1 MYSTRFKTTLF
12 VSISL
17 FAFSSIKAQQK
28 VKDGTGIPATSLP
41 APGSILELQSTQAGL
56 RMPQV
61 SLTSTVSWLPMLGS
75 GVAATSPGMTV
86 YNTNTAIV
94 SGTGTNS
101 QFYGILIGGKG
112 EYYWDG
118 FGWVAKGG
126 NQAQTVETWIKA
138 SGAATQT
145 VGATAAA
152 ATVLDFSAETSDRLN
167 EFDLTTN
174 TATIATSGIY
184 MVIATVKK
192 NTGPTTTSWGAAL
205 ITRGTLSGITTLAN
219 VDGTNNNTD
228 APTFSG
234 STAIYFT
241 AGEQVTIE
249 VFRGAASPSFTASNA
264 TVAIVKLSN

>member
-1 MYSTRFKTTLF
+1 MKKQLLL
-12 VSISL
+12 SL
-17 FAFSSIKAQQK
+17 LLLATIYTQAQQK
-28 VKDGTGIPATSLP
+28 IKDGTGAPATSLP
-41 APGSILELQSTQAGL
+41 AAGSILELQSTQAGL

-61 SLTSTVSWLPMLGS
+61 SLTNTVAWLPMLGS

-86 YNTNTAIV
+86 YNTNTGII

-138 SGAATQT
+138 TGNTVQA

-152 ATVLDFSAETSDRLN
+152 ATVLEFNAKSADRLSELN
-167 EFDLTTN
+167 LTTN
-174 TATIATSGIY
+174 TATIGTAGIY
-184 MVIATVKK
+184 MVIATCKK
-192 NTGPTTTSWGAAL
+192 NTGPTTTNWGAAL
-205 ITRGTLSGITTLAN
+205 IARGSVSGIATLAN
-219 VDGTNNNTD
+219 VDGTNNNVD

-234 STAIYFT
+234 SAAIFFA

-249 VFRGAASPSFTASNA
+249 VFRGASSPAFNVSAP

>member
-1 MYSTRFKTTLF
+1 MKKQLLICLLAASTT
-12 VSISL
+12 
-17 FAFSSIKAQQK
+17 AQAQQK
-28 VKDGTGIPATSLP
+28 IKDGTGTPATSLP
-41 APGSILELQSTQAGL
+41 AAGSILELQSTQAGL

-61 SLTSTVSWLPMLGS
+61 SLTNTAIWLPMLGS

-86 YNTNTAIV
+86 YNTNTAIT
-94 SGTGTNS
+94 SGTGTNG

-138 SGAATQT
+138 TGTATQA

-152 ATVLDFSAETSDRLN
+152 ATVLDFSAESADRLN
-167 EFDLTTN
+167 EFNLTTN

-184 MVIATVKK
+184 MVMATVKK
-192 NTGPTTTSWGAAL
+192 NTGAAGNWGAAL
-205 ITRGTLSGITTLAN
+205 IARGTVSGISVLAN
-219 VDGTNNNTD
+219 VDGNDNAAD

-234 STAIYFT
+234 SAAIFFT

-249 VFRGAASPSFTASNA
+249 VFRGGSSAAFTASNA
-264 TVAIVKLSN
+264 TTSIVKLSN